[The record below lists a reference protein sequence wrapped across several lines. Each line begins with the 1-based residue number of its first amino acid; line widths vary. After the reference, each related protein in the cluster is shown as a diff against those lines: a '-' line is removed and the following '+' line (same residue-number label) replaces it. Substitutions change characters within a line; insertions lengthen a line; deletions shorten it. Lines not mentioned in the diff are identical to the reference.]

1 MLVLNWFSTDPEVP
15 ALNWSLD
22 LNQGPNDLFNSL
34 DARPEVIAYG
44 CQKEVCQLR
53 SYVSGIDSKRNIV
66 VKIMMNTR
74 TLFIQKSIIL
84 YVCVKMIINLWL
96 LSFLLLCGKKNLWF
110 VYSDGFSNNNFEY
123 TLLLCNIA
131 FIHPLWLVFSLVAV
145 KSQDAFLLLSLKMKT
160 AGDVP
165 AVYFFI
171 LPSYQSSF
179 HYILGKTCNIL
190 MAHHHLE
197 I

>member
-1 MLVLNWFSTDPEVP
+1 MP

-22 LNQGPNDLFNSL
+22 LNQGPKDLFNSL

-84 YVCVKMIINLWL
+84 YVCVKMIINL
-96 LSFLLLCGKKNLWF
+96 
-110 VYSDGFSNNNFEY
+110 
-123 TLLLCNIA
+123 
-131 FIHPLWLVFSLVAV
+131 
-145 KSQDAFLLLSLKMKT
+145 
-160 AGDVP
+160 
-165 AVYFFI
+165 
-171 LPSYQSSF
+171 
-179 HYILGKTCNIL
+179 
-190 MAHHHLE
+190 
-197 I
+197 